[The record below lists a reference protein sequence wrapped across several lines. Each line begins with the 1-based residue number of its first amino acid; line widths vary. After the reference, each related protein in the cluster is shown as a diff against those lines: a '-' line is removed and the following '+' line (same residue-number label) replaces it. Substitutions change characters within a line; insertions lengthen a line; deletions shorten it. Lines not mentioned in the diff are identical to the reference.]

1 MQPRELDDKSKLGEG
16 SQKKEARGGREWGE
30 KERKKE
36 RVKEMKGKE
45 RKRKMVS
52 SAREVRV
59 KRAPR
64 VGRHC

>member
-1 MQPRELDDKSKLGEG
+1 MMNPNSELKKRKRGPREGGPGKGSGE
-16 SQKKEARGGREWGE
+16 KK

-36 RVKEMKGKE
+36 RVKEKKGKE